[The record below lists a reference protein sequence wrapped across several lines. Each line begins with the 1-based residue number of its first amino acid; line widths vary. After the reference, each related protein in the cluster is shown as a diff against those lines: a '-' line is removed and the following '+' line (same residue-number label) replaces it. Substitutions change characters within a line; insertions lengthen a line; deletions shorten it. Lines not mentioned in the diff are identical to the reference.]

1 MEVKERIAYVRGLI
15 EGSDAFQRDQA
26 TRTLWENLLAI
37 CDGLADSVKAL
48 QSAQGEIE
56 EYVEGIDADL
66 GDLEEE
72 VYGRD
77 EDEDDEEIFGDEM
90 VRAECPR
97 CGEEALFEEGL
108 LYDDHVEIS
117 CPECGELLFRG
128 GEHTL
133 EFSDDEEEEST
144 LNGNMAAPR
153 EESAVSD
160 SAR

>member
-15 EGSDAFQRDQA
+15 EGSDVLQRDQA
-26 TRTLWENLLAI
+26 TRALWENLLAI

-48 QSAQGEIE
+48 QCAQGEIQ

-72 VYGRD
+72 VYGQDDD
-77 EDEDDEEIFGDEM
+77 EDEEIIGDEI
-90 VRAECPR
+90 VRAECPH
-97 CGEEALFEEGL
+97 CGEETYFEEEL
-108 LYDDHVEIS
+108 LYDDKVEIS

-133 EFSDDEEEEST
+133 EFSSDEEEGSK
-144 LNGNMAAPR
+144 LNGNIAPR
-153 EESAVSD
+153 PESAVTD